1 MKGPWKWLITI
12 TAFIL
17 CGCDGDNMTTSSTS
31 TPMTA
36 VQSRIVFGF
45 SGLQPLM
52 GGFHYEGWAIVGGS
66 PVSTGKFNIS
76 ASGEVASLDG
86 GTLPGG
92 EFTVNADLSS
102 ATTVVLTIEP
112 AGDTDTT
119 PAATK
124 IMGGEL
130 NSGSASLVVS
140 HGSSLGN
147 NFQSATGNFIL
158 ATPTN
163 GSGNNELSGVWF
175 LSLAG
180 GGPSAGLQLPTLPDG
195 WAYEGW
201 AVNRGG
207 PISTGTFLDVSATD
221 AMAPFS
227 GPEAGPPF
235 PGEDFLVNAPSGQT
249 FPTNLAGAT
258 MVISIEPSPDD
269 SPAPFTLKPLVG
281 SAPGDASDHLTYSL
295 ANNSAGF
302 PTGTATVQ

>member
-1 MKGPWKWLITI
+1 
-12 TAFIL
+12 
-17 CGCDGDNMTTSSTS
+17 
-31 TPMTA
+31 MTA

-140 HGSSLGN
+140 HGSSLGKQ
-147 NFQSATGNFIL
+147 FPKRHRKFH
-158 ATPTN
+158 
-163 GSGNNELSGVWF
+163 SGDTHEWF
-175 LSLAG
+175 W
-180 GGPSAGLQLPTLPDG
+180 Q
-195 WAYEGW
+195 
-201 AVNRGG
+201 
-207 PISTGTFLDVSATD
+207 
-221 AMAPFS
+221 
-227 GPEAGPPF
+227 
-235 PGEDFLVNAPSGQT
+235 Q
-249 FPTNLAGAT
+249 
-258 MVISIEPSPDD
+258 
-269 SPAPFTLKPLVG
+269 
-281 SAPGDASDHLTYSL
+281 
-295 ANNSAGF
+295 
-302 PTGTATVQ
+302 